1 MINIDDDRIKDMV
14 EGRERSYKVEDS
26 EMLRVYQYY
35 NETLSVDRT
44 RRQMI
49 ARDINLLVVKMV
61 RYIKENG
68 IDKYMIRYGDN
79 MMEEF
84 NKRYNLHD
92 FKDVIK
98 YRMEEKEEV
107 KEEEGKIIIERNIIK
122 YNFKRNR
129 LIIMID
135 FSEIRG
141 NLRFRREKKEKDG
154 KGERRVINMI

>member
-1 MINIDDDRIKDMV
+1 MRNIDDDRIKDMV

-98 YRMEEKEEV
+98 YRIEEKE
-107 KEEEGKIIIERNIIK
+107 
-122 YNFKRNR
+122 R
-129 LIIMID
+129 L
-135 FSEIRG
+135 S
-141 NLRFRREKKEKDG
+141 
-154 KGERRVINMI
+154 